1 MNSMATKVKK
11 YSHKEALQFYYS
23 HSSDQLKMDL
33 QKYDII
39 SEGQEWTND
48 GDRSIRCK
56 LNGCTI
62 VFFKSTGRLKIF
74 WQEKSEH
81 YPQEKRE
88 AVLKIFKI
96 FKENPDSFP
105 PFKEKSDKLFDEQEE
120 KEEKERMTTSATEIQ
135 RGAKKQKTG
144 HNDEEKEEN
153 EKKEAIK
160 KQNNEEKK
168 SRSSVN
174 SKC

>member
-33 QKYDII
+33 QKHDII
-39 SEGQEWTND
+39 PERQEWTID

-62 VFFKSTGRLKIF
+62 VSFKSTGRLKIF

-135 RGAKKQKTG
+135 RGAK
-144 HNDEEKEEN
+144 N
-153 EKKEAIK
+153 K
-160 KQNNEEKK
+160 KQDIMMKK
-168 SRSSVN
+168 KRRM
-174 SKC
+174 KRKKQ